1 MSTLPEILQIMDVTL
16 GLEGRSAD
24 FQASTPL
31 LGALP
36 EFDSMAVVS
45 LLAAL
50 EQHFGVMLPDD
61 ELDGSVFTTV
71 GMLADFV
78 DNVLRRTP

>member
-61 ELDGSVFTTV
+61 ELDASVFATV
-71 GMLADFV
+71 GTLADFV
-78 DNVLRRTP
+78 DDVLHRAQ